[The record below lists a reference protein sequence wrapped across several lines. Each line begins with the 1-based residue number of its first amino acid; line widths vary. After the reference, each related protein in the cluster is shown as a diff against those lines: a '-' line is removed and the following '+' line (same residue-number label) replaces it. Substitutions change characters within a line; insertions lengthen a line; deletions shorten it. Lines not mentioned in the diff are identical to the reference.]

1 MIEIKQNTLGI
12 EVVYNYLTTE
22 KAPFS
27 SENISLLFAEED
39 VLEKNKSTD
48 EVNSE
53 EYMDSL
59 KSDLSDFLNG
69 NKDKYIID

>member
-22 KAPFS
+22 EMPFS

-39 VLEKNKSTD
+39 IEKNKSID
-48 EVNSE
+48 EINSE
-53 EYMDSL
+53 EYIDSL

>member
-22 KAPFS
+22 EMPFS

-39 VLEKNKSTD
+39 ILEKNKSID
-48 EVNSE
+48 EINSE
-53 EYMDSL
+53 EYIDSL